1 MSEPSKK
8 RSKKNDT
15 VPSLSSVEV
24 QIVPT
29 EEESLEKIKT
39 AVFNTINNN
48 ELEKALDS
56 WLKTHSY
63 ENKIAMRDLS
73 VLKASITEYL
83 DAFLLFGYDL
93 KGNRV
98 IIQNFKNAR
107 DRDAIME
114 FLKTIFIK
122 QQHDSFLDGEE

>member
-1 MSEPSKK
+1 MSEPKK
-8 RSKKNDT
+8 KPKKANL
-15 VPSLSSVEV
+15 VPSLSSVE
-24 QIVPT
+24 IVT
-29 EEESLEKIKT
+29 DEQKDLDRIKKS
-39 AVFNTINNN
+39 VFSTINNN

-56 WLKTHSY
+56 WLKNYNT

-73 VLKASITEYL
+73 ILKTAITEFL
-83 DAFLLFGYDL
+83 DVFLLFGYDL

-122 QQHDSFLDGEE
+122 QQQDSFLDEDE